1 MTPSSI
7 GLLLVITFLFWR
19 LFKVIG
25 REEKTKTAINI
36 LPSTQEALSLKNKS
50 ERELSDSE
58 MALLGKMVFF
68 KVSSSFANGD
78 IKVLQELLAP
88 DVFET
93 FKKQIEERQLKK
105 NILDFMLIC
114 FSSVKVL
121 RRDKEKNSFLM
132 EFVTE
137 QVNVLKDS
145 AGTVLEGDPMMVQ
158 SIKDIWSFKFSDRGT
173 FVVAA
178 TKSEAF
184 HA

>member
-7 GLLLVITFLFWR
+7 GLLLVVTFLFWR
-19 LFKVIG
+19 LFRVIG
-25 REEKTKTAINI
+25 KEERTQTTVNI
-36 LPSTQEALSLKNKS
+36 LPSTQEAASLKNKS
-50 ERELSDSE
+50 QRELTE
-58 MALLGKMVFF
+58 GEIALLGKMVFF

-78 IKVLQELLAP
+78 IKALQELLTA
-88 DVFET
+88 DVFEA
-93 FKKQIEERQLKK
+93 FKKQIEDRQGKK

-121 RRDKEKNSFLM
+121 QRDKEKNSFLM

-145 AGTVLEGDPMMVQ
+145 AGKVLEGDPMTVQ
-158 SIKDIWSFKFSDRGT
+158 SIKDIWSFKFSDKGT